1 MAATA
6 TAETVK
12 PRRITRLPL
21 KEWEYLKLKVW
32 SENFI
37 PNVTEVT
44 FRMSIQQALQS
55 SFGLAGA
62 SIVIDVLDW
71 DDKTNIGFIKVSQ
84 KELVTVWTALTLHQF
99 RVSGHAC
106 SIEVLGA
113 SASLIS
119 LADDSRSLN

>member
-1 MAATA
+1 MATA
-6 TAETVK
+6 K
-12 PRRITRLPL
+12 PWRITRLPL
-21 KEWEYLKLKVW
+21 NEWEYLKLKIW
-32 SENFI
+32 SENYN

-55 SFGLAGA
+55 LFGLAGV
-62 SIVIDVLDW
+62 SNVIDVLDW
-71 DDKTNIGFIKVSQ
+71 DEKTNTGFIKVAQ
-84 KELVTVWTALTLHQF
+84 KELATVWTALTLHQF

-119 LADDSRSLN
+119 LADDSRLLK